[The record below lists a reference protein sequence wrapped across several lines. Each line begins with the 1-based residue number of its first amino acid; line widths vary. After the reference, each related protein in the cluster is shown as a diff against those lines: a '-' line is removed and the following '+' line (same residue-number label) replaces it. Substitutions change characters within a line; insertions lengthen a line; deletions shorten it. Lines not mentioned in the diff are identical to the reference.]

1 MHSPLG
7 RNFPESTSG
16 YPVDVTLALTLPEV
30 MPRSDSAPP
39 RDLLLSA
46 YHAALDAVRGDRL
59 VSSALSGISFDRPVM
74 MVAAGK
80 ASSAMARGA
89 AGVLGDRIERGLVVG
104 AEDDDGPWPFP
115 CRAIAAEHPVPGE
128 GSLAAGE
135 ALLDLLEQAP
145 AELELL
151 FLISGGASS
160 LVEAP
165 APGVDLDD
173 LRRANDWLLASGL
186 DIGRVNAVRRRLSR
200 IKGGR
205 LARYLDNRKA
215 LVLALSDVPG
225 NDPAVI
231 GSGWLARPAESALPA
246 GLPGWLTE
254 LAGQAP
260 APPAADDPAWDNI
273 RTRVIGD
280 NRTALDAAA
289 EKLSEAGLNVR
300 VEAERLGGEA
310 AEQGRTI
317 ARELTAGGNGAVL
330 RGGECTVKLP
340 ASAGRGG
347 RCQHLGLAAAEVL
360 AGRDD
365 CWLLAAGTDGR
376 DGNSDA
382 AGALVDGETIQ
393 RGGREGLSARE
404 AMEGADSGSFL
415 DASGDLVDTG
425 PTGTNV
431 NDLVIGLKR

>member
-1 MHSPLG
+1 MA
-7 RNFPESTSG
+7 RTAG
-16 YPVDVTLALTLPEV
+16 YPSDVTLAGTLPEV
-30 MPRSDSAPP
+30 MTRSVAAPP

-59 VSSALSGISFDRPVM
+59 VSSVLAETALDRPVIL
-74 MVAAGK
+74 VAAGK
-80 ASSAMARGA
+80 AAPAMARGA
-89 AGVLGDRIERGLVVG
+89 AGVLGDRIERALVVG
-104 AEDDDGPWPFP
+104 AEIDDGRWPFP

-135 ALLDLLEQAP
+135 ALLDLLERAP
-145 AELELL
+145 AELDLL
-151 FLISGGASS
+151 FLVSGGASS

-173 LRRANDWLLASGL
+173 LRRANEWLLASGL

-225 NDPAVI
+225 NDPAVV
-231 GSGWLARPAESALPA
+231 GSGWLARPAEAALPA
-246 GLPGWLTE
+246 GLPEWLTD
-254 LAGQAP
+254 LAGRAP

-273 RTRVIGD
+273 RTRIVGD

-289 EKLSEAGLNVR
+289 EKLGEAGLKVR
-300 VEAERLGGEA
+300 VDAGRLDGEA
-310 AEQGRTI
+310 AEQGRAI
-317 ARELTAGGNGAVL
+317 ARELTTGGKGAVL
-330 RGGECTVKLP
+330 RGGECTVRLP

-347 RCQHLGLAAAEVL
+347 RCQHLALAAAELL

-382 AGALVDGETIQ
+382 AGALVDGRTVE
-393 RGGREGLSARE
+393 RGEREGLSARE
-404 AMEGADSGSFL
+404 ALEGADSGSFL
-415 DASGDLVDTG
+415 DAAGDLLDTG

-431 NDLVIGLKR
+431 NDLVVGLKR

>member
-1 MHSPLG
+1 
-7 RNFPESTSG
+7 
-16 YPVDVTLALTLPEV
+16 
-30 MPRSDSAPP
+30 
-39 RDLLLSA
+39 LSA

-59 VSSALSGISFDRPVM
+59 VSSALSGMAFDRPVM
-74 MVAAGK
+74 LVAAGK
-80 ASSAMARGA
+80 AAPAMARGA
-89 AGVLGDRIERGLVVG
+89 AGVLGDRIDRGLVVG
-104 AEDDDGPWPFP
+104 TEDEDGHWPFP

-135 ALLDLLEQAP
+135 ELLDLLEQTP
-145 AELELL
+145 AEQEVL

-173 LRRANDWLLASGL
+173 LRRANEWLLASGL

-200 IKGGR
+200 IKGGG
-205 LARYLDNRKA
+205 LACYLDGRKA

-231 GSGWLARPAESALPA
+231 GSGWLARPAEAVLPA

-260 APPAADDPAWDNI
+260 ASPAADDPAWDNI
-273 RTRVIGD
+273 HIEVIGD

-289 EKLSEAGLNVR
+289 ETLAEAGLGVR
-300 VEAERLGGEA
+300 VVGERLEGEA
-310 AEQGRTI
+310 AEQGRAI
-317 ARELTAGGNGAVL
+317 ARELTAGGEGVVL

-347 RCQHLGLAAAEVL
+347 RCQHLALAAAEVL

-382 AGALVDGETIQ
+382 AGALVDGGTVQ
-393 RGGREGLSARE
+393 RGEREGRSARE
-404 AMEGADSGSFL
+404 ALEGADSGSFL
-415 DASGDLVDTG
+415 DEAGDLVDTG

-431 NDLVIGLKR
+431 NDLVIGLKT

>member
-1 MHSPLG
+1 M
-7 RNFPESTSG
+7 
-16 YPVDVTLALTLPEV
+16 
-30 MPRSDSAPP
+30 
-39 RDLLLSA
+39 SA
-46 YHAALDAVRGDRL
+46 YHAALHAVRGDRL
-59 VSSALSGISFDRPVM
+59 VSSALSGRAFDRAVM
-74 MVAAGK
+74 LVAAGK
-80 ASSAMARGA
+80 AAPAMARGA
-89 AGVLGDRIERGLVVG
+89 AGVLGSRIERGLVVG
-104 AEDDDGPWPFP
+104 TEDDHDHWPFP

-135 ALLDLLEQAP
+135 ALLDLLEQTP
-145 AELELL
+145 AERDVL

-173 LRRANDWLLASGL
+173 LRRANEWLLASGL
-186 DIGRVNAVRRRLSR
+186 DIGRVNAVRRRLSC

-205 LARYLDNRKA
+205 LAGYLDNRKA

-231 GSGWLARPAESALPA
+231 GSGWLARPSEAALPT

-254 LAGQAP
+254 LASQAP
-260 APPAADDPAWDNI
+260 APPAADDPVWGNI

-280 NRTALDAAA
+280 NRRALDAAA

-300 VEAERLGGEA
+300 VEAERLDGDA
-310 AEQGRTI
+310 AEQGRAI
-317 ARELTAGGNGAVL
+317 ARDLTVGGDGVVL

-347 RCQHLGLAAAEVL
+347 RCQHLALAAAEVL

-382 AGALVDGETIQ
+382 AGALVDGGTIQ
-393 RGGREGLSARE
+393 RGEREGLSASKALE
-404 AMEGADSGSFL
+404 KADSGSFME
-415 DASGDLVDTG
+415 ASGDLVDTG

-431 NDLVIGLKR
+431 NDLVIGLKIEAGN